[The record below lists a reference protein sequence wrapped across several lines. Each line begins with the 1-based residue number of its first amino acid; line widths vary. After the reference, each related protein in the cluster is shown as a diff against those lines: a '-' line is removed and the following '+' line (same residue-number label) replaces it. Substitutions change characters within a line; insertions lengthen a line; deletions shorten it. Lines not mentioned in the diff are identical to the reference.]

1 MNNLSPKEAWDLYTA
16 DLPSPQSYIDFGWLV
31 LITSALERRIWYYE
45 QNQLFINLF
54 VVMVGRPALGKS
66 ILLSTVADLLKEL
79 KTDKRAKVKT
89 SGGGTEDAT
98 RFAVGADCAT
108 FQQILQEL
116 ADSRMAIQVQ
126 DKDNKTIPYS
136 YCALTFLLE
145 ELSSLMQRHR
155 DDVVKFLLRSFDA
168 NNYEY
173 KTRHSEPVILRRIC
187 MNLFAGTQMEFM
199 QEANDFKI
207 FGQGFSSRTI
217 WLFET
222 QRRFTRFH
230 IESSGGR
237 NQEARKV
244 IIEHLQH
251 LSTLY
256 GQLQYSP
263 EVHAFLEDWYINTNA
278 EKEVTGG
285 PRMEGYYGR
294 KKVHLLKIAAA
305 IHFSSKYD
313 LEITLDEVK
322 QAIAILDEIEPRMAA
337 GLNVVGRNRM
347 SPFARN
353 ILDILKGA
361 GPKGV
366 HYPSLASMFH
376 SDLSLDEL
384 NTILEELTIL
394 GKANKRYLPDEKT
407 WNYLSV

>member
-1 MNNLSPKEAWDLYTA
+1 MTNLSPIEAWTEYTV
-16 DLPSPQSYIDFGWLV
+16 DLPSPQSYIDFGWYMLM
-31 LITSALERRIWYYE
+31 TSAIERRVWYYE
-45 QNQLFINLF
+45 QNRLYTNLF
-54 VVMVGRPALGKS
+54 VIMVGRPALGKS
-66 ILLSTVADLLKEL
+66 ILLATVADLLKEL
-79 KTDKRAKVKT
+79 KTDKRPEVKT
-89 SGGGTEDAT
+89 AGGGKEAAT

-116 ADSRMAIQVQ
+116 ADSRLAIQVQ
-126 DKDNKTIPYS
+126 ENGKTVPYS
-136 YCALTFLLE
+136 YCALAFLLE
-145 ELSSLMQRHR
+145 ELSSLLQRHR
-155 DDVVKFLLRSFDA
+155 DDVVKFLLRAYDA
-168 NNYEY
+168 GEYVY
-173 KTRHSEPVILRRIC
+173 KTKHSPDVVLRRIC

-199 QEANDFKI
+199 QEAADFKL

-230 IESSGGR
+230 IESTGR
-237 NQEARKV
+237 RTAEARKV

-256 GQLQYSP
+256 GQLHYSP

>member
-1 MNNLSPKEAWDLYTA
+1 MTPQEAWAEYTA
-16 DLPSPQSYIDFGWLV
+16 DLPSPQSYLDFGWFILM
-31 LITSALERRIWYYE
+31 TSALERRIWYYDT
-45 QNQLFINLF
+45 NRLYVNLF
-54 VVMVGRPALGKS
+54 VTLVGRPALGKS
-66 ILLSTVADLLKEL
+66 ILLTTVASLLKEL
-79 KTDKRAKVKT
+79 RTDKRAKVKT
-89 SGGGTEDAT
+89 AGGTMEEAT

-108 FQQILQEL
+108 FQQILMEL
-116 ADSRMAIQVQ
+116 ADSRLAIQVQ
-126 DKDNKTIPYS
+126 EGGKTVPYS
-136 YCALTFLLE
+136 YCALAFILE
-145 ELSSLMQRHR
+145 ELGSLMQRHR
-155 DDVVKFLLRSFDA
+155 DDVVKFLLRAYDSND
-168 NNYEY
+168 YEY
-173 KTRHSEPVILRRIC
+173 KTRHQEPVILRRVC

-199 QEANDFKI
+199 QEANDYKI

-230 IESSGGR
+230 IESTGR
-237 NQEARKV
+237 RTAEARKV

-407 WNYLSV
+407 WNYLSI